1 MLRKTIISLS
11 ALFSIVTNLNAE
23 IKKDINHEFELIK
36 EVIPNTKIQKYKK
49 SMIDGFYNVYFE
61 NGQIIYVNPYKK
73 IIFFGEIWNSSGF
86 SLTNADREKWK
97 KELKGQGFKTV
108 SKEDNVIAELKKKDE
123 AHIEWNKSLIK
134 NGVKY
139 GKGGNNKYKVVIV
152 ESPTCPF
159 CRKLNKYI
167 SEFDNTTYK
176 YYSNESKSIDLYKN
190 KYKVKNPEEILQ
202 IQGEILKNK
211 INGIGVPFG
220 IVIDENDVVVD
231 TILGFS
237 LRDKTNIGKWN
248 KYLK

>member
-1 MLRKTIISLS
+1 MLSKKVVT
-11 ALFSIVTNLNAE
+11 LFVFLFIVVNLNAA

-36 EVIPNTKIQKYKK
+36 EVIPNTKIMKYKK

-73 IIFFGEIWNSSGF
+73 MILFGEIWNSSGL

-97 KELKGQGFKTV
+97 KELKGEGITV
-108 SKEDNVIAELKKKDE
+108 SKEDSVIAELKKNDE
-123 AHIEWNKSLIK
+123 VHKEWNKTLVK

-139 GKGGNNKYKVVIV
+139 GKGGNQKYKVIVV
-152 ESPTCPF
+152 ESPTCPY
-159 CRKLNKYI
+159 CRKLNKYL

-176 YYSNESKSIDLYKN
+176 YYSNEAKSIDVYKN
-190 KYKVKNPEEILQ
+190 KYKVKNPKEVLK

-220 IVIDENDVVVD
+220 IVIDENSVVVD

-237 LRDKTNIGKWN
+237 SSDKTNIGKWN

>member
-1 MLRKTIISLS
+1 MLKRKTVSLIV
-11 ALFSIVTNLNAE
+11 LLSIVVNLNAE

-36 EVIPNTKIQKYKK
+36 EVIPNTKIMKYKK

-73 IIFFGEIWNSSGF
+73 MILFGEGI
-86 SLTNADREKWK
+86 
-97 KELKGQGFKTV
+97 TV
-108 SKEDNVIAELKKKDE
+108 SKEDSVIAELKKNDE
-123 AHIEWNKSLIK
+123 VHKEWNKTLVK

-139 GKGGNNKYKVVIV
+139 GKGGNQKYKVIVV
-152 ESPTCPF
+152 ESPTCPY
-159 CRKLNKYI
+159 CRKLNKYL

-176 YYSNESKSIDLYKN
+176 YYSNEAKSIDVYKN
-190 KYKVKNPEEILQ
+190 KYKVKNPKEVLK

-220 IVIDENDVVVD
+220 IVIDENSVVVD

-237 LRDKTNIGKWN
+237 SSDKTNIGKWN

>member
-1 MLRKTIISLS
+1 MLKRKIVSLIS
-11 ALFSIVTNLNAE
+11 LFSIVVNLNAE

-36 EVIPNTKIQKYKK
+36 EVIPNTKIKKYKK

-73 IIFFGEIWNSSGF
+73 IILFGEIWNSSGL

-97 KELKGQGFKTV
+97 KELKGEGITV
-108 SKEDNVIAELKKKDE
+108 SKEDSVIAELKKNDE
-123 AHIEWNKSLIK
+123 VHKEWNKILVK

-139 GKGGNNKYKVVIV
+139 GKGGNQKYKVIII
-152 ESPTCPF
+152 ESPTCPY
-159 CRKLNKYI
+159 CKELNKYLT
-167 SEFDNTTYK
+167 EFDNTRYM
-176 YYSNESKSIDLYKN
+176 YYSNEAKSVDIYIN
-190 KYKVKNPEEILQ
+190 KYKVGNPKELLQ
-202 IQGEILKNK
+202 IQGKILKNK

-220 IVIDENDVVVD
+220 IVIDENNVVVD

-237 LRDKTNIGKWN
+237 SRDKSNIGKWN